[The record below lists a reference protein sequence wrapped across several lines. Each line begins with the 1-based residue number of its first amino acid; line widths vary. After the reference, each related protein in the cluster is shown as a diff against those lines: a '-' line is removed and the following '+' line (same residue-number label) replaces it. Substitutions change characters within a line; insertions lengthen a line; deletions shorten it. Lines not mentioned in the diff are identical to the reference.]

1 MRRFSLC
8 LISAI
13 LLLTAC
19 GDGDEA
25 VSAAPATTEAPLAE
39 QTAEVTVSGTELPPF
54 PDGIQVSDDA
64 AADPAIGTVA
74 PTLTGT
80 NFAGET
86 VSVEPGGSATVVMF
100 VAHWCSHCQREVP
113 VVQQMVD
120 DGMLPAGVEL
130 VAVSTAVRE
139 GDPEYPPQSWLTD
152 EGWTSAIMRD
162 SAANDA
168 VLSYG
173 AGGFPY
179 VVYLDADN
187 VVVAR
192 SAGELAPTM
201 IETLWLAA
209 AGS

>member
-1 MRRFSLC
+1 MC
-8 LISAI
+8 LISAA
-13 LLLTAC
+13 LVLAAC
-19 GDGDEA
+19 GGSDEA
-25 VSAAPATTEAPLAE
+25 ASDGAANGSTEVTEVPLTD
-39 QTAEVTVSGTELPPF
+39 QTADVTVSGDLLPAF
-54 PDGIQVSDDA
+54 PEGVQVTDDPS
-64 AADPAIGTVA
+64 ADPAIGTVA

-80 NFAGET
+80 NFAGES
-86 VSVEPGGSATVVMF
+86 VAVEPGGSATVVMF

-120 DGMLPAGVEL
+120 DGKLPAGVEL

-139 GDPEYPPQSWLTD
+139 GDPEYPPQSWLAE
-152 EGWTSAIMRD
+152 EGWTSSIMRD

-192 SAGELAPTM
+192 SAGELAPSM
-201 IETLWLAA
+201 IESLWLAA